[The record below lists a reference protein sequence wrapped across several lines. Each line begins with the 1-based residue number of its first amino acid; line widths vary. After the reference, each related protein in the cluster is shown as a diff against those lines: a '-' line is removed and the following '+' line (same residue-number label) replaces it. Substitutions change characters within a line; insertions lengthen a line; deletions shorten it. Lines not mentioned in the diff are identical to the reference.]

1 MSIIPY
7 TDIYTHTHT
16 HTYEYISELGFL
28 DCLVRA
34 EKKEI
39 DFPRKRGETRC
50 FKLAGNGN
58 GQSVVRL
65 NDRDYDRDLKE
76 GRRIA
81 RCKW

>member
-1 MSIIPY
+1 M
-7 TDIYTHTHT
+7 HTHT
-16 HTYEYISELGFL
+16 NIYPNWGSSTVWSE
-28 DCLVRA
+28 RR
-34 EKKEI
+34 KKEI

-50 FKLAGNGN
+50 SKLAGNGN

-65 NDRDYDRDLKE
+65 NVRDYDRDLKE

>member
-16 HTYEYISELGFL
+16 YEYISELGFF

-50 FKLAGNGN
+50 SKLAGNGN

-65 NDRDYDRDLKE
+65 NDRDYDLKE